1 MSFFDSEI
9 LQEEM
14 QTTSNLVELLKSQD
28 LSESDRIETMQ
39 TWIDKTKIFYTRL
52 TLTDN
57 VEAMKLKKE
66 LDEKA
71 NLLGFADTPQCLNN
85 LQELVDTMKTQ

>member
-39 TWIDKTKIFYTRL
+39 TWIDKTKIFYKRL
-52 TLTDN
+52 TLNDN
-57 VEAMKLKKE
+57 DEAMKLKKE

-71 NLLGFADTPQCLNN
+71 ILLGFSDTSQCLNN

>member
-57 VEAMKLKKE
+57 DEAMKLKKE

-71 NLLGFADTPQCLNN
+71 NLLGFSDTSQCLNN
-85 LQELVDTMKTQ
+85 LQELVDAMKTQ

>member
-57 VEAMKLKKE
+57 DEAMKLKKE

-71 NLLGFADTPQCLNN
+71 NLLGFSDTPQCLNN
-85 LQELVDTMKTQ
+85 LQELVDAMKTQ